1 MVSFSNR
8 NPHTGQPYKTEELYS
23 REKDSS
29 NRLREEVRQLKK
41 KVTKLEKELDTF
53 KNANQEVA
61 YWKDLAEWLQE
72 YIDIMEE

>member
-8 NPHTGQPYKTEELYS
+8 QTPKQQLDSAT
-23 REKDSS
+23 RERD
-29 NRLREEVRQLKK
+29 RYYYEVQDLRR
-41 KVTKLEKELDTF
+41 KVKRLEKEIEEL

-61 YWKDLAEWLQE
+61 YWKDVAESLQE

>member
-8 NPHTGQPYKTEELYS
+8 QTPEQAL
-23 REKDSS
+23 SS
-29 NRLREEVRQLKK
+29 ATSARDRCYYEVKALEK
-41 KVTKLEKELDTF
+41 KVAKLEKELDML

>member
-8 NPHTGQPYKTEELYS
+8 QTPEQQL
-23 REKDSS
+23 DSARS
-29 NRLREEVRQLKK
+29 ARDRYYYEIKALEK
-41 KVTKLEKELDTF
+41 KVAKLEKELDLL

-72 YIDIMEE
+72 YIDIIEE

>member
-8 NPHTGQPYKTEELYS
+8 KSPDQERRDAITQRDRYYYENKS
-23 REKDSS
+23 
-29 NRLREEVRQLKK
+29 
-41 KVTKLEKELDTF
+41 LEKEVAKLKKEIDLL

-72 YIDIMEE
+72 YIDIIEE

>member
-8 NPHTGQPYKTEELYS
+8 QTPEQQLDSARSVRDRYYYEIKAL
-23 REKDSS
+23 EK
-29 NRLREEVRQLKK
+29 KIA
-41 KVTKLEKELDTF
+41 KLEKELDIL